1 MKARAEGSI
10 LKADCTIGTMWST
23 FTQRFIHRGY
33 MYSVE
38 RTLSSLSGVKV
49 THTRGAAHVAASH
62 KNNNETEN
70 ATALVDGLM
79 ESTRQLM
86 TKNQNHI
93 VAYSGGV
100 DSSLVAALL
109 QQATSSHHDQQHNV
123 LAVLGIS
130 PAVSQEQIQQA
141 REVASF
147 LNLQLKEVHTTE
159 GSDKMY
165 IENNGKACLACK
177 THLYESLEAVYR
189 VGNHNAR
196 PNSTLLYNGTNADD
210 LQDSTRV
217 GLIAAHEF
225 GVVSPLQRITK
236 QQVRIA
242 ARHLNLPN
250 WNAAA
255 APCLRSR
262 LALGV
267 QATQHHLGMIEQ
279 AERFVRTVLLDEKL
293 HAATNMRV
301 RMLTNQ
307 RAMIEVDEE
316 LLSEFNLGTVE
327 QAYFQSLG
335 FSSVSARPFRTG
347 SVAKRWKRTTA
358 SSDDGGIPIGDVDS
372 KRKVLIA
379 AAVG

>member
-1 MKARAEGSI
+1 
-10 LKADCTIGTMWST
+10 
-23 FTQRFIHRGY
+23 

-38 RTLSSLSGVKV
+38 RGLSSSAKHNGVTV
-49 THTRGAAHVAASH
+49 THTPGAAAPTHFINDDA
-62 KNNNETEN
+62 EN
-70 ATALVDGLM
+70 ATALVDGLI
-79 ESTRQLM
+79 EYTRQLM
-86 TKNQNHI
+86 KNSQNHI

-109 QQATSSHHDQQHNV
+109 QQASHDQHNV

-147 LNLQLKEVHTTE
+147 LNLQLRQVYTTE

-165 IENNGKACLACK
+165 IENKGKACLACK
-177 THLYESLEAVYR
+177 THLYESLQAVYR
-189 VGNHNAR
+189 VSAESR

-225 GVVSPLQRITK
+225 GVISPLHRITK

-267 QATQHHLGMIEQ
+267 QATQHHLSMIEE
-279 AERFVRTVLLDEKL
+279 AERFVRTALLQEKL
-293 HAATNMRV
+293 HAASNMRV

-316 LLSEFNLGTVE
+316 LLSEFSLDTVE
-327 QAYFQSLG
+327 QEYFQSLG

-347 SVAKRWKRTTA
+347 SVAKRWEERAA
-358 SSDDGGIPIGDVDS
+358 SSDDSDS
-372 KRKVLIA
+372 MSMEGADSNRMVTV